1 VTELSYPVLPTGTA
15 GRYTL
20 VQCPQFGWLDI
31 GGPHPGRFTPLPGQV
46 ITSAAW

>member
-1 VTELSYPVLPTGTA
+1 MLYGRCDVASLDPTG
-15 GRYTL
+15 RYAL

-31 GGPHPGRFTPLPGQV
+31 GGPHPGRFTLLPGQV